1 MLKGANMSYRR
12 ARSSGCASTR
22 ARRRRAGA
30 QRHGFQQ
37 RDGWKLVDPAIA
49 VDHFPAERFDDDRR
63 DAASLNAISNGAY
76 NMHLI
81 LREHLPPVRREIAWW
96 WWTLV
101 GTRVYPGLAHVLLS
115 LHTAQRERIRE
126 HWRAV
131 RRGARDARRAN
142 LAPSCGDAAGDVLNG
157 LRASRAATTEAA

>member
-1 MLKGANMSYRR
+1 M
-12 ARSSGCASTR
+12 
-22 ARRRRAGA
+22 
-30 QRHGFQQ
+30 GFSMRVQ
-37 RDGWKLVDPAIA
+37 RDGWKLVYDPAIA

-101 GTRVYPGLAHVLLS
+101 GTRVYPAS
-115 LHTAQRERIRE
+115 RTCCCRCIR
-126 HWRAV
+126 RSASGSASTGA
-131 RRGARDARRAN
+131 RGAPRRARRAAART
-142 LAPSCGDAAGDVLNG
+142 LAPIVRRC
-157 LRASRAATTEAA
+157 RR